1 MKNTETLEDI
11 TCLSFSYPQKISY
24 QGWRAEQ
31 CRGWTEGEHEVS
43 ESPLIC
49 QLRGLTRVGPASQS
63 PGGKVIHSK
72 GLEDKQG
79 KPQREARSSPRAGGQ
94 REEIE
99 LLEVM
104 EN

>member
-1 MKNTETLEDI
+1 M
-11 TCLSFSYPQKISY
+11 QRV
-24 QGWRAEQ
+24 G
-31 CRGWTEGEHEVS
+31 RGWAEGEHEVS

-49 QLRGLTRVGPASQS
+49 QLRGLRRVGPASRS
-63 PGGKVIHSK
+63 PGGKVIHST